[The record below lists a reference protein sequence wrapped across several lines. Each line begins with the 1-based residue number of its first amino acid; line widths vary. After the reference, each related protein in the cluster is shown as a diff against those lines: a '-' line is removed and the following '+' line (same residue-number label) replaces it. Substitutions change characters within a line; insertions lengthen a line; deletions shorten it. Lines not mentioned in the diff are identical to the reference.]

1 MDISRSSLPAHHRR
15 NSDRATRWSRHGG
28 STFYR
33 ETWHSGT
40 TTSKTSRR
48 SRRAQ
53 AFRDARI
60 WRVGTVGQRAALLV
74 VDVQNDF
81 CPGGALGGPDGDA
94 IIPRVNKTVA
104 LFERRGLPILFTRDW
119 HPRETKHFKE
129 FGGAWP
135 PHCIQGTKGARFHP
149 DLVLPK
155 TALIV
160 SKGMDPEQDSYSGFQ
175 SFTDHGRDLESTL
188 RELEVNQ
195 LFICGH

>member
-60 WRVGTVGQRAALLV
+60 WRVGTVGERAALLV
-74 VDVQNDF
+74 VDLQNDF
-81 CPGGALGGPDGDA
+81 CPGGALGVPDGHA
-94 IIPRVNKTVA
+94 IIPPVNHPI
-104 LFERRGLPILFTRDW
+104 GLVGRPGFPGQLTRDCY
-119 HPRETKHFKE
+119 PPETK
-129 FGGAWP
+129 
-135 PHCIQGTKGARFHP
+135 
-149 DLVLPK
+149 LV
-155 TALIV
+155 
-160 SKGMDPEQDSYSGFQ
+160 
-175 SFTDHGRDLESTL
+175 H
-188 RELEVNQ
+188 
-195 LFICGH
+195 